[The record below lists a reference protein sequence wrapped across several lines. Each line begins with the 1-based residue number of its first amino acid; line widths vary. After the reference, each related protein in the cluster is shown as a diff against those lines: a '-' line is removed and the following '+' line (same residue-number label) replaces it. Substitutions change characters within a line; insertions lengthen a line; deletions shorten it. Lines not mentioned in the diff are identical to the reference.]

1 MAGIA
6 RLSSRFLGVDEPI
19 GGDGDWG
26 IAKMLR
32 EHVGDISIGIDAVVF
47 DKIASGPMAKHA
59 DLNKLT
65 LVIGTVPSRILQQR
79 QRQRTEYVHAL
90 RKHRPHDLRVIQHF
104 VKVTP
109 KTILASGLILQSR
122 PLHFLTVEVIPN
134 DALDGGGDDLEVAV
148 ATALVSTLLHD
159 GGAGLVQGIF

>member
-1 MAGIA
+1 MSPLAEMA
-6 RLSSRFLGVDEPI
+6 I
-19 GGDGDWG
+19 GELQKCSVNTSGTFPLES
-26 IAKMLR
+26 MQLF
-32 EHVGDISIGIDAVVF
+32 SIN
-47 DKIASGPMAKHA
+47 
-59 DLNKLT
+59 LNKLT

-79 QRQRTEYVHAL
+79 QCQRTEYVHAL